1 MRMAGTLFGVGVG
14 PGETELMS
22 LKAERKIC
30 ECDVIVF
37 PNKDKEKCMAYGIA
51 EKLLDSL
58 AAEKSPK
65 KCVFLNFPMTKD
77 SSAVLAAKQAAAT
90 TICGYLEQNLDVA
103 FLTVGDPAV
112 YSTFMHIS
120 AFVEQKGF
128 KIEIVSGVTSF
139 CAAAARLGITLAE
152 PDEPIH
158 IIPGSYSMEKAFD
171 LEGTFIFMKSG
182 SRLAELK
189 QFLLKQK
196 TENHIDF
203 DFYAVSNCGLENEKI
218 CRDLASFDAD
228 SGYMTVVIVKNR
240 KAQKGAHYKFFQNRM
255 CEMFPCHKDPDGL
268 SEENFNCLFCYCP
281 LYALGKNCGGNFY
294 YTEKGV
300 KSCINCS
307 FPHKRENYES
317 MKAKIK
323 ELL

>member
-1 MRMAGTLFGVGVG
+1 MSMAGTLFGVGVG
-14 PGETELMS
+14 PGESELMS
-22 LKAERKIC
+22 LKAERKIR

-51 EKLLDSL
+51 EKLLNSL
-58 AAEKSPK
+58 AAKKSQK
-65 KCVFLNFPMTKD
+65 KCVFLDFPMTKD
-77 SSAVLAAKQAAAT
+77 SSAVLAAKQAAAG

-128 KIEIVSGVTSF
+128 KMEIVSGVTSF

-171 LEGTFIFMKSG
+171 LEGTLIFMKSG

-196 TENHIDF
+196 TENNIDF
-203 DFYAVSNCGLENEKI
+203 EFYAVSNCGLENEKI

-255 CEMFPCHKDPDGL
+255 CEMFPCHKDTDGL

-307 FPHKRENYES
+307 FPHKRENYEL

>member
-1 MRMAGTLFGVGVG
+1 MAGTLFGLGVG
-14 PGETELMS
+14 PGEPELMS
-22 LKAERKIC
+22 LKAERKIR

-37 PNKDKEKCMAYGIA
+37 PNKDREKCMAYGIA
-51 EKLLDSL
+51 EKLLNSL
-58 AAEKSPK
+58 AAEKAPK
-65 KCVFLNFPMTKD
+65 KCVFLDFPMTKD
-77 SSAVLAAKQAAAT
+77 ASAVLAAKKAAAE

-112 YSTFMHIS
+112 YSTFVHIS

-128 KIEIVSGVTSF
+128 KIEVVSGVTSF
-139 CAAAARLGITLAE
+139 CAAAAKLGISLAE
-152 PDEPIH
+152 PDESIH

-171 LEGTFIFMKSG
+171 LEGTLIFMKSG

-196 TENHIDF
+196 TENNIDF
-203 DFYAVSNCGLENEKI
+203 EFYAVSNCGLENEKI
-218 CRDLASFDAD
+218 CCDLALFDAD

-240 KAQKGAHYKFFQNRM
+240 KPLKGAHYKFFQNRM
-255 CEMFPCHKDPDGL
+255 CEMFPCHKDQTGTLEP
-268 SEENFNCLFCYCP
+268 ENFNCLFCYCP

-300 KSCINCS
+300 KSCINCT
-307 FPHKRENYES
+307 FPHKRENYEL

>member
-1 MRMAGTLFGVGVG
+1 MAGTLFGLGVG
-14 PGETELMS
+14 PGEPELMS
-22 LKAERKIC
+22 LKAERKIR

-37 PNKDKEKCMAYGIA
+37 PNKDREKCMAYGIA
-51 EKLLDSL
+51 ENLLDTL
-58 AAEKSPK
+58 VAEKHSK
-65 KCVFLNFPMTKD
+65 KCVFLDFPMTKD
-77 SSAVLAAKQAAAT
+77 ASAVLAAKKAAAD

-128 KIEIVSGVTSF
+128 KMEVVSGVTSF
-139 CAAAARLGITLAE
+139 CAAAAKLGISLAE
-152 PDEPIH
+152 PDESIH

-171 LEGTFIFMKSG
+171 LEGTLIFMKSG

-196 TENHIDF
+196 NENNIDF
-203 DFYAVSNCGLENEKI
+203 EFYAVSNCGLENEKI
-218 CRDLASFDAD
+218 CRDLALFEPD

-240 KAQKGAHYKFFQNRM
+240 KPLKGAHYKFFQNRM
-255 CEMFPCHKDPDGL
+255 CEMFPCHKDQNGALEP
-268 SEENFNCLFCYCP
+268 ENFNCLFCYCP

-300 KSCINCS
+300 KSCINCT
-307 FPHKRENYES
+307 FPHKRENYEL

>member
-1 MRMAGTLFGVGVG
+1 MAGTLFGLGVG
-14 PGETELMS
+14 PGEPELMS
-22 LKAERKIC
+22 LKAERKIR

-37 PNKDKEKCMAYGIA
+37 PNKDREKCMAYGIA
-51 EKLLDSL
+51 EKLLDTL
-58 AAEKSPK
+58 AAEKHSK
-65 KCVFLNFPMTKD
+65 KCVFLDFPMTKD
-77 SSAVLAAKQAAAT
+77 SSAVLAAKKAAAD

-128 KIEIVSGVTSF
+128 KMEVVSGVTSF
-139 CAAAARLGITLAE
+139 CAAAAKLGISLAE
-152 PDEPIH
+152 PNESIH
-158 IIPGSYSMEKAFD
+158 IIPGSYLMEKAFD
-171 LEGTFIFMKSG
+171 LEGTLIFMKSG

-189 QFLLKQK
+189 QFLLRQK
-196 TENHIDF
+196 TENNIDF
-203 DFYAVSNCGLENEKI
+203 EFYAVSNCGLENEKI
-218 CRDLASFDAD
+218 CRDLALFDAD

-240 KAQKGAHYKFFQNRM
+240 KPLKGAHYKFFQNRM
-255 CEMFPCHKDPDGL
+255 CEMFPCHKDQTGALEP
-268 SEENFNCLFCYCP
+268 ENFNCLFCYCP

-300 KSCINCS
+300 KSCINCT
-307 FPHKRENYES
+307 FPHKRENYEL